1 LAKGKCVGLYG
12 LSGVSLPV
20 VRAPGDSMKKL
31 LSFPR
36 TAGVTASIVLMGT
49 VTCIVLQGRLIS

>member
-1 LAKGKCVGLYG
+1 MGLYD
-12 LSGVSLPV
+12 LPGVSLRV
-20 VRAPGDSMKKL
+20 IRAPGDSMKKL

-36 TAGVTASIVLMGT
+36 TAGVTARIVLMGT

>member
-1 LAKGKCVGLYG
+1 MGLYD
-12 LSGVSLPV
+12 LSGVSLRV
-20 VRAPGDSMKKL
+20 IRAPGDSMKKL

>member
-1 LAKGKCVGLYG
+1 MGLYD
-12 LSGVSLPV
+12 LSGVSLRV

-36 TAGVTASIVLMGT
+36 TAGVTASIVLIGT
-49 VTCIVLQGRLIS
+49 VTCIML